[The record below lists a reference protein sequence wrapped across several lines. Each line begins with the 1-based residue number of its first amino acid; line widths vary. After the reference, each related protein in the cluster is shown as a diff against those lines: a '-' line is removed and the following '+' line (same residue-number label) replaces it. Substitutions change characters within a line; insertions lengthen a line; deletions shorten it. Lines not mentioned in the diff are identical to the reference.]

1 MPAFRVLK
9 KKERRT
15 VRRTLAEV
23 TAKLEEAL
31 RLSRE
36 LERKRA

>member
-1 MPAFRVLK
+1 MTKIKVRK

-15 VRRTLAEV
+15 VRRTLAEF
-23 TAKLEEAL
+23 TAILEEAL

-36 LERKRA
+36 LERKRG